1 MLRIQFIIPYPQLDG
16 VVHEVYNEHPGKDE
30 FELMVT
36 PLGYEAI
43 QQNELTGNVIIARG
57 LTALMLQEKYSPQNT
72 ILELAMSGYD
82 ILRTI
87 HFVQKKYL
95 INKIALIATESVF
108 YGFENY
114 KNELDIEIITYSVD
128 TESDIEKLILQALA
142 SGAKVIIGGN
152 CILDT
157 CEKLHVPS
165 VRIDAGKESIR
176 QSIDEALH
184 IYRANLT
191 ERIRV
196 QRLNAIIDNIGE
208 GVVSCDSKKRITV
221 ISKYFK
227 ELLGCSEDQILGK
240 KLHLIERKLDDPPFE
255 TLHEAEIGIV
265 ATINGIHTTF
275 SRIPIIVDGGF
286 ASGIIVVQKQ
296 SSIQA
301 LEAKIRISALK
312 KGLIAHHSFSDI
324 LGRSKII
331 LDAKGLAVN
340 YAKVNANVLIIGDT
354 GTGKELFAQSIH
366 AASDR
371 CNMPFVAINCA
382 ALPES
387 LLESELFGYAPGAF
401 TGALKNGKMGLFE
414 LAHNGTIFL
423 DEISELSLAL
433 QAQLLRVIEEREIR
447 RIGDDTVIPINIRCI
462 AATNK
467 DLRELVAQKKFR
479 KDLFYRID
487 VLELAIPPLSQRLED
502 IPIIMEAMISKCDK
516 KNGVIDHVFD
526 NAVFDYLKTLQWD
539 GNIRQI
545 RNLCER
551 LSVVV
556 KTRSI
561 TIDDT
566 QLCLGVHMIQL
577 NRTAALDLEDSKP
590 ELDEFEKIVE
600 ALEESNGIRHLA
612 AEKLG
617 IERTTLYRKMKKYK
631 LL

>member
-1 MLRIQFIIPYPQLDG
+1 MLKIQFIIPYPQLDS
-16 VVHEVYNEHPGKDE
+16 VVREVYNEHPGKDE
-30 FELMVT
+30 FELIIT

-43 QQNELTGNVIIARG
+43 KQNELTGNVIIARG
-57 LTALMLQEKYSPQNT
+57 LTALMLQEKYSPQHT

-82 ILRTI
+82 ILRAI
-87 HFVQKKYL
+87 HFVQKKYCFE
-95 INKIALIATESVF
+95 KIALIVTESVF

-114 KNELDIEIITYSVD
+114 KNELDIEIITYAVD
-128 TESDIEKLILQALA
+128 TESDINRVILHALA

-152 CILDT
+152 CVLDT
-157 CEKLHVPS
+157 CEKLNAPS

-191 ERIRV
+191 ENIRV

-208 GVVSCDSKKRITV
+208 GVLSCDSKKRITV
-221 ISKYFK
+221 ISKYFM
-227 ELLGCSEDQILGK
+227 ELLGFPEQQLLGM
-240 KLHLIERKLDDPPFE
+240 KLHQIERKLDDPPFE
-255 TLHEAEIGIV
+255 TLREAEIGTV
-265 ATINGIHTTF
+265 ATINSINATL
-275 SRIPIIVDGGF
+275 SRIPIIMDGEF

-301 LEAKIRISALK
+301 LEAKIRMSVLK
-312 KGLIAHHSFSDI
+312 KGLIVHHSFSDI
-324 LGRSKII
+324 LGRSKSI
-331 LDAKGLAVN
+331 LDTKELAVN

-433 QAQLLRVIEEREIR
+433 QAQLLRVLEEREIR

-467 DLRELVAQKKFR
+467 DLRELVTQKKFR

-487 VLELAIPPLSQRLED
+487 VLELAIPPLSQRLDD

-516 KNGVIDHVFD
+516 KNGVIDHLFD
-526 NAVFDYLKTLQWD
+526 PVVFDYLKTLQWD

-561 TIDDT
+561 TIDDI
-566 QLCLGVHMIQL
+566 QLCMSVHAMKQ
-577 NRTAALDLEDSKP
+577 NHTTAPESEDSKS
-590 ELDEFEKIVE
+590 ESDEYKKIVE
-600 ALEESNGIRHLA
+600 ALEESNGIRYLTA
-612 AEKLG
+612 KKLG